1 MNRIYRISIL
11 AILGCIVLAGGCP
24 DVCLH
29 DVTHWMLLPSTMVS
43 VSEKLI
49 RHSGSVPSISGSTT
63 NGVSL
68 VILLILR
75 ETTSQFRG
83 SNVASKTTIVLF
95 QDLVSCYPFLIS
107 GVTWVSLTVSHWSHH
122 ASHLPTFSCWAE
134 LTPTSSSS
142 QTDSSILGPGHF
154 CILSTS
160 NALIQFPFRHSK
172 TKGRKFL
179 V

>member
-1 MNRIYRISIL
+1 M
-11 AILGCIVLAGGCP
+11 LAGGCP

-68 VILLILR
+68 VIHLILR

-95 QDLVSCYPFLIS
+95 QDLVSCYPDLIS
-107 GVTWVSLTVSHWSHH
+107 GVT
-122 ASHLPTFSCWAE
+122 
-134 LTPTSSSS
+134 
-142 QTDSSILGPGHF
+142 
-154 CILSTS
+154 
-160 NALIQFPFRHSK
+160 
-172 TKGRKFL
+172 
-179 V
+179 